1 MRDLITI
8 IDTCEKGLDH
18 NGRDREQILS
28 PASDIKLT
36 HTAITEIEYV
46 PSESRTKLSPS
57 IKDRAKGEVCG
68 S

>member
-8 IDTCEKGLDH
+8 IDICEKGLDH
-18 NGRDREQILS
+18 NGRDTEQTLS
-28 PASDIKLT
+28 PASDIKVT
-36 HTAITEIEYV
+36 HTSITEIEYF
-46 PSESRTKLSPS
+46 PAELCTKLSSS